1 MNPAFRLSTDPGL
14 PAQEARASEL
24 RRPALQGR
32 QSAPP
37 RVFECAPLWHGGQP
51 LLDSLTQL
59 YGHLRLDRLQ
69 GSYGWVLK
77 WTERDR
83 ASSHR
88 IATLGDYLALF
99 RQGVPDLPYLTHLS
113 VNRHLPDLR
122 AGFVSP
128 PQFRPNWVD
137 TPALDRLSGP
147 EIFLGPAGSGFGLIH
162 VDHAAVHVGFWQV
175 QGEKRF
181 VLFPPEDGRYLYR
194 FRGAQFPYQL
204 RNSRVTAS
212 DYRNFARYPL
222 LRHAHPQTLV
232 LRAGQCLL
240 LPANW
245 WHSTENLSHSVSY
258 SIRIVNG
265 SNAWQTLAAYAL
277 GLPRALLRAV
287 ARRP

>member
-1 MNPAFRLSTDPGL
+1 MNPTFRLSTDPAV
-14 PAQEARASEL
+14 PAGKIRAGER
-24 RRPALQGR
+24 RRPASPAQHP
-32 QSAPP
+32 ATP
-37 RVFECAPLWHGGQP
+37 RVFECAPLWRGAEP
-51 LLDSLTQL
+51 LLDALSDR

-77 WTERDR
+77 WTERER

-88 IATLGDYLALF
+88 INTLGDYLALF

-113 VNRHLPDLR
+113 VNRHLPELR
-122 AGFVSP
+122 NGLVSP
-128 PQFRPNWVD
+128 AEFGPNWVD

-147 EIFLGPAGSGFGLIH
+147 ELFLGPAGSGFGLIH

-194 FRGAQFPYQL
+194 FRGAQFPWQL

-245 WHSTENLSHSVSY
+245 WHSTENLSHSISY
-258 SIRIVNG
+258 SIRIING
-265 SNAWQTLAAYAL
+265 SNVLQTLAAYAL
-277 GLPRALLRAV
+277 GLPRGLLRAV
-287 ARRP
+287 GR